1 MKILMQRLPGSMPD
15 KAAFRSSLS
24 LHRAKIILA
33 VITVIGAVCGAL
45 LSRHADANLL
55 EKLDFLLNSN
65 YAQRA
70 AAPSASVFLASA
82 ASTSLFL
89 LACFLCGLA
98 VWGMAVAPL
107 FPFIRGVGLGMT
119 GGYLLAAKGGWGALF
134 YVAVLLPGAFSGCVS
149 IILGTDNAMRFAQA
163 LRKNCFSNADEESPR
178 FSRYIQRFGPALLL
192 CFLGAAL
199 DTLLAAAFARY
210 FPF

>member
-1 MKILMQRLPGSMPD
+1 MKILMQRLPGATPD
-15 KAAFRSSLS
+15 KSVLRSSTS

-33 VITVIGAVCGAL
+33 VITVAGAVCGAL
-45 LSRHADANLL
+45 LSRHADASLL

-98 VWGMAVAPL
+98 VWGMTVAPL

-119 GGYLLAAKGGWGALF
+119 GGYLLAVKGGWGALF
-134 YVAVLLPGAFSGCVS
+134 YVAVLLPGAFSGCVA
-149 IILGTDNAMRFAQA
+149 IILGTENAVRFAQA
-163 LRKNCFSNADEESPR
+163 LRKNCFSAAEEESPR

-192 CFLGAAL
+192 CFLGAAI
-199 DTLLAAAFARY
+199 DTLLTAAFARY